1 LTADFSPVLVGL
13 GVGIALAGAPGP
25 VQAILLSEA
34 LRGGVSRGLL
44 ALAGSAGTF
53 AVLLVATA
61 LGLSIATPDPAVLR
75 ILKLAG
81 GAFLIWLAVD
91 GFRSASADVS
101 GATSAT
107 ELNPT
112 ARGSMAIVL
121 NVGTWLFIAA
131 VASPL
136 IATAAQ
142 RGGLSDALLVALA
155 MLVGAASGDFAFVL
169 LAGAGLR
176 RMPPEVT
183 RNIRRGLAVV
193 LATLGV
199 VLIAGAVL

>member
-1 LTADFSPVLVGL
+1 
-13 GVGIALAGAPGP
+13 
-25 VQAILLSEA
+25 
-34 LRGGVSRGLL
+34 
-44 ALAGSAGTF
+44 
-53 AVLLVATA
+53 
-61 LGLSIATPDPAVLR
+61 
-75 ILKLAG
+75 
-81 GAFLIWLAVD
+81 
-91 GFRSASADVS
+91 
-101 GATSAT
+101 
-107 ELNPT
+107 
-112 ARGSMAIVL
+112 MAIML

-169 LAGAGLR
+169 LAGAGLQ
-176 RMPPEVT
+176 MPLEVA

-199 VLIAGAVL
+199 VLITGPCCDA